1 MQSKLWRVEADRL
14 QLLEPSLLNLEER
27 LENWLCQDA
36 RLLSDGLLII
46 GRQIAIRG
54 GTLDILAVDQDANL
68 VVVELKREKA
78 AREVVVQALDYASS
92 IEEFGREEL
101 ENITRS
107 FLNEDFDAAFN
118 EHFRFEVPETVNE
131 RQRIYLVAS
140 SFDTS
145 TSRLVEYLS
154 RIYGVDINC
163 VSFSYFKTDD
173 GEFMLRSALL
183 SEDDVE
189 RRARAT
195 DAKKRSIATEA
206 ELRDIAS
213 SVGVVDLWDTAIDGF
228 SSFFGR
234 YRSQTTLYFF
244 TRHYQRQRTLLTIF
258 PSESSSERG
267 LAVSVV
273 FEHFSNAL
281 NIEESKVRQ
290 ICPVSARRAFHG
302 SYSKK
307 DNSFYLRKEDL
318 DALIL
323 LITQSVVDEGLFQ
336 QNMGTTDAVSSPSS

>member
-1 MQSKLWRVEADRL
+1 MQSKLWRVEADRP
-14 QLLEPSLLNLEER
+14 QLLQPSPLNLEER
-27 LENWLCQDA
+27 LENWLCQDV

-78 AREVVVQALDYASS
+78 ARDVVVQALDYASS

-101 ENITRS
+101 EKFTRS
-107 FLNEDFDAAFN
+107 FLNEEFDAVFK
-118 EHFRFEVPETVNE
+118 EHFRFEVPDTVNE
-131 RQRIYLVAS
+131 RQRMIIVAS
-140 SFDTS
+140 FVDTK
-145 TSRLVEYLS
+145 TSRIVEYLS
-154 RIYGVDINC
+154 RTYGVDINC

-173 GEFMLRSALL
+173 GEFLLRSDLL

-189 RRARAT
+189 RRAKAT

-244 TRHYQRQRTLLTIF
+244 TKYDQRQRTLLTIF

-290 ICPVSARRAFHG
+290 ICPVSAGRAFHG
-302 SYSKK
+302 SYSTK
-307 DNSFYLRKEDL
+307 DNSFYLRIEDL

-323 LITQSVVDEGLFQ
+323 LITQSVVDDGLFQ
-336 QNMGTTDAVSSPSS
+336 KNMSATEAGSFPSR